1 MSELSERPFP
11 RGALVGAVTMVSLAL
26 ALVMLVRITGADIS
40 SMPPSHPTVVRDL
53 RFVDQ
58 PDGGVAVYDAH
69 QPDPIE
75 VLPPGT
81 NGFVRAMMRNFAR
94 ERRSNGIGAEAP
106 FRLNASADGR
116 LVLED
121 PTTGRRVDL
130 EAFGQTNAGVFAGFL
145 GDRQ

>member
-1 MSELSERPFP
+1 
-11 RGALVGAVTMVSLAL
+11 
-26 ALVMLVRITGADIS
+26 
-40 SMPPSHPTVVRDL
+40 MPPSHPTIVRDL
-53 RFVDQ
+53 RFVDR

-69 QPDPIE
+69 QSEPIE
-75 VLPPGT
+75 VLAPGT

-106 FRLNASADGR
+106 FRLNSSADGR

-145 GDRQ
+145 GERQ